1 MTGIKL
7 DLFQILRIIIVSV
20 AVLIILVLGLVAGT
34 NSKTRNCCATETAFI
49 NCQKYFG
56 CKSNMNKDMYKKIC
70 LS

>member
-1 MTGIKL
+1 MAPIKL

-20 AVLIILVLGLVAGT
+20 AVLIILILGLVAGT
-34 NSKTRNCCATETAFI
+34 NSKARNCCATETEFI

-56 CKSNMNKDMYKKIC
+56 CKSNMTMDMYKQIC